1 MSQKSVPVI
10 KDRDIAIVG
19 MSCLFPKARNLNEFW
34 TNIVSKKDCISDIPE
49 THWDPKDYFSEDL
62 KDPDKTYCKRGGFLP
77 FVEFDPMKY
86 GIGPKDLD
94 VIDTA
99 QLLGMKVAREAL
111 KDAGYLSDEGGRE
124 FDRDRCAAI
133 VGTTSITELTTPL
146 NKRLSYPVIDKVLQ
160 QHGVPRA
167 MRDSITQQ
175 YRDSYPIWQENSF
188 PGVLGNV
195 VSGRIASHL
204 NLGGTNC
211 VIDAACASAL
221 GAVKMAADALLTGT
235 CDMAIT
241 GGVDTENNIFMYMCF
256 SKTPAFSK
264 EGKSRPFDA
273 SSDGILIAEGI
284 GLMVLKRYQDAL
296 RDGDKIYAVMRSI
309 GSSSDGRGKSIYQP
323 VSEGQAKAVRQA
335 YELGGVTPRD
345 IELLEAHGTGTPVGD
360 MKEFSGL
367 KFVYGE
373 QSEHDKWCAI
383 GSVKSQIGHSKASAG
398 IAGVMKAALSIYHHI
413 LPPTINVKTP
423 NPEMNITESPFYINS
438 ELRPWTHNSEDHLR
452 RAGTSA
458 FGFGGTNFHVLL
470 EQHDD
475 ENFTSLLNTGVDFL
489 PIADNDV
496 DGLLNQIVDLRDQLD
511 IVSSVRDLCAYFRYK
526 FNHQLPYKTSL
537 VVTDLSDLEAKLS
550 ELSVHLENH
559 PDRTLSTR
567 SGIFFLP
574 GEEFQDAK
582 VAVLFPGQGSQYPG
596 MLRELITHRSEAQEF
611 LQRVNLWR
619 NSKSLRSLNDVIYPI
634 SAFDEQTLQ
643 DQRDYLTRTDNTQ
656 ASLSFA
662 NLAAFQVL
670 KKMGLQVDAVAGHSY
685 GELSALFAAEVI
697 DFESYMKL
705 THRRGELMRE
715 CNEKQGG
722 AMLAV
727 LAPKNDV
734 VKALDSLDKSKY
746 LIEVANYNTPDQIV
760 LSGDV
765 AAIQKAESLLKS
777 SNLRAIRLAVGA
789 AFHSSLMEEAS
800 ASFAK
805 DLKNV
810 QFDEGVIP
818 VYSNTIADIF
828 PKTRK
833 DKSSLLA
840 RQLRE
845 SVQFEKMIRKMV
857 DDGCRIF
864 VEAGPSGVLGRL
876 VGQILENEPHVVLS
890 MDAGEIKSTEQEID
904 LRKRFLP
911 LTTCLAHLT
920 AMGKV
925 QLESDSLGETLTE
938 FPKKRRQSP
947 VTVKLNGAN
956 FLRPEMRAVPDK
968 AGKVQFNTII
978 AEKVEMSRV
987 EAENELDARLKN
999 VESQHSAEISKL
1011 TTELNTIHQ
1020 EKIELEKKLKNVQS
1034 DLQKTKVQVPSQP
1047 LSGDMRGVTERRPEE
1062 KAVRGKSS
1070 TPVYRG
1076 PVRRSQG
1083 KIMSKK
1089 TIKQAKGIIEEYN
1102 DYRFKMLEVHEQF
1115 LQMQSDANR
1124 LFERMVFDDNPS
1136 VISSEPEI
1144 EYSPIEYSEN
1154 VQEAFERPTIPSQS
1168 VAFNKIDKTQH
1179 SVPPMADRV
1188 TLKSEEN
1195 SASGWKSP
1203 EQKVESHSEKNGS
1216 LLSAM
1221 FETDQEQPTV
1231 SSSPFTLPKLNSE
1244 NKKSSPSTDISE
1256 KGVSSNATEIQ
1267 SYLIATIAEKT
1278 GFPQEMI
1285 ESGMDLEEDLAVDSI
1300 RRVEILGAVQ
1310 EKFPNAPTIGPSQL
1324 GVLKSVGD
1332 IADFLAADSE
1342 GPSTMVSN
1350 AATQSIGIGAS
1361 QVDSTSGN
1369 SNSGIADFLMQT
1381 IADKT
1386 GFPMEM
1392 ITSDMKLEEDLAVDS
1407 IRRVEILGAVQEKFP
1422 EAPTVGPEQLGV
1434 LQSIEDIV
1442 GYLDKDA
1449 EANQPTVPTAIAID
1463 ASNVGMASD
1472 ILKGLLDV
1480 ISDKTGFPLE
1490 MLTPDMDLES
1500 DLAVDSIRR
1509 VEILGAIQERFPQA
1523 PTVGPSEMGV
1533 LKTIED
1539 LARHLGGAIDDVI
1552 TLGEKKKRQLV

>member
-1 MSQKSVPVI
+1 
-10 KDRDIAIVG
+10 
-19 MSCLFPKARNLNEFW
+19 
-34 TNIVSKKDCISDIPE
+34 
-49 THWDPKDYFSEDL
+49 
-62 KDPDKTYCKRGGFLP
+62 
-77 FVEFDPMKY
+77 
-86 GIGPKDLD
+86 
-94 VIDTA
+94 
-99 QLLGMKVAREAL
+99 
-111 KDAGYLSDEGGRE
+111 DEGGRE

-146 NKRLSYPVIDKVLQ
+146 NKRLSYPVIDKVLE
-160 QHGVPRA
+160 QHGIPSE

-284 GLMVLKRYQDAL
+284 GLMVLKRYKDAL

-323 VSEGQAKAVRQA
+323 VSEGQAKAVKQA

-360 MKEFSGL
+360 MKEFNGL
-367 KFVYGE
+367 KFVYGDESE
-373 QSEHDKWCAI
+373 QDKWCAI

-398 IAGVMKAALSIYHHI
+398 IAGVMKAALSIYHHV

-423 NPEMNITESPFYINS
+423 NPAMEIETSPFYVNS
-438 ELRPWTHNSEDHLR
+438 ELRPWTHNSEDHKR

-470 EQHDD
+470 EQHND
-475 ENFTSLLNTGVDFL
+475 EKFTSLLNTGVDFL
-489 PIADNDV
+489 PIADKDV
-496 DGLLNQIVDLRDQLD
+496 DGLIKQIKDLQDR
-511 IVSSVRDLCAYFRYK
+511 IPVVRSVRELCAYLRYK
-526 FNHQLPYKTSL
+526 YNHELPHKASL
-537 VVTDLSDLEAKLS
+537 VVSDLADLEAKLL
-550 ELSVHLENH
+550 ELSSHLENH

-574 GEEFQDAK
+574 GEEFRDAK

-596 MLRELITHRSEAQEF
+596 MMRELVAHRSEAQEF

-619 NSKSLRSLNDVIYPI
+619 NSQSFESLNDIIYPM
-634 SAFDEQTLQ
+634 SAFDKKTLE
-643 DQRDYLTRTDNTQ
+643 DQRGYLTRTDNTQ

-662 NLAAFQVL
+662 NLAAFEVL
-670 KKMGLQVDAVAGHSY
+670 KNMGLQVDAVAGHSY
-685 GELSALFAAEVI
+685 GELSALYAADVV
-697 DFESYMKL
+697 DFDSYMKL

-715 CNEKQGG
+715 CNAKQGG

-727 LAPKNDV
+727 LAPKDEV
-734 VKALDSLDKSKY
+734 LEALASLDKSKY
-746 LIEVANYNTPDQIV
+746 LVEVANYNAPDQVV
-760 LSGDV
+760 LSGH
-765 AAIQKAESLLKS
+765 AEAIEAAESRLQS
-777 SNLRAIRLAVGA
+777 SNLRAIKLPVGA
-789 AFHSSLMEEAS
+789 AFHSSLMEQAS
-800 ASFAK
+800 KTFGN
-805 DLKNV
+805 DLKNIK
-810 QFDEGVIP
+810 FGEGVIP
-818 VYSNTIADIF
+818 VYSNTIADVF

-833 DKSSLLA
+833 DKTTLLA

-876 VGQILENEPHVVLS
+876 VSQILENEPHVVLS
-890 MDAGEIKSTEQEID
+890 IDAGESKSSEQEID

-925 QLESDSLGETLTE
+925 QLDSESLGETVTE
-938 FPKKRRQSP
+938 FPEKRKKSP
-947 VTVKLNGAN
+947 VTVQLNGAN
-956 FLRPEMRAVPDK
+956 FLRPEMREVPTQPGNIQLDMIISEKLKVSQKVAKDDLK
-968 AGKVQFNTII
+968 ARIQK
-978 AEKVEMSRV
+978 A
-987 EAENELDARLKN
+987 D
-999 VESQHSAEISKL
+999 SQHTMEISKL
-1011 TTELNTIHQ
+1011 QSELNTVNQ
-1020 EKIELEKKLKNVQS
+1020 QKSELENKLKNMQS
-1034 DLQKTKVQVPSQP
+1034 DLQKAKVQVPSQP
-1047 LSGDMRGVTERRPEE
+1047 PASAARGVPKPFGNE
-1062 KAVRGKSS
+1062 KVVKGKSS
-1070 TPVYRG
+1070 APVYRA
-1076 PVRRSQG
+1076 PVRRSEG

-1089 TIKQAKGIIEEYN
+1089 TIKQTKGIIEEYN

-1124 LFERMVFDDNPS
+1124 LFERMVFDDNQAI
-1136 VISSEPEI
+1136 ISAEPEI
-1144 EYSPIEYSEN
+1144 EYSPIEYTEN
-1154 VQEAFERPTIPSQS
+1154 VHESVETSLSSPAVQSPTG
-1168 VAFNKIDKTQH
+1168 VFNKTSQTQTH
-1179 SVPPMADRV
+1179 VQPTADQV
-1188 TLKSEEN
+1188 SIKPQLKS
-1195 SASGWKSP
+1195 SSGWQSP
-1203 EQKVESHSEKNGS
+1203 EHKVASHSEKNGS

-1221 FETDQEQPTV
+1221 FETDQEQPEA
-1231 SSSPFTLPKLNSE
+1231 SSSPFTLPKIKTEATKSDATSEITQTSSASNS
-1244 NKKSSPSTDISE
+1244 N
-1256 KGVSSNATEIQ
+1256 EIQ
-1267 SYLIATIAEKT
+1267 TYLISTIAEKT

-1310 EKFPNAPTIGPSQL
+1310 EQFPNAPTIGPSQL

-1332 IADFLAADSE
+1332 IADFLSTGADGASKE
-1342 GPSTMVSN
+1342 VSTAVN
-1350 AATQSIGIGAS
+1350 DTFPAATSNTA
-1361 QVDSTSGN
+1361 STSQT
-1369 SNSGIADFLMQT
+1369 SSSGIADFLMQT
-1381 IADKT
+1381 ISDKT
-1386 GFPMEM
+1386 GFPLEM
-1392 ITSDMKLEEDLAVDS
+1392 ITPDMKLEEDLAVDS
-1407 IRRVEILGAVQEKFP
+1407 IRRVEILGAVQEQFP
-1422 EAPTVGPEQLGV
+1422 QAPTVGPEQLGV

-1442 GYLDKDA
+1442 NYLDDGAKVD
-1449 EANQPTVPTAIAID
+1449 ESTVPTAIAID
-1463 ASNVGMASD
+1463 SSNSGLAGD
-1472 ILKGLLDV
+1472 ILNGLLDV

-1523 PTVGPSEMGV
+1523 PTVGPGEMGV

-1539 LARHLGGAIDDVI
+1539 LARHLGGALDDVI
-1552 TLGEKKKRQLV
+1552 AIGEKKKRQ